1 MLLILEHFQKEQ
13 TLQEEIQQYLEN
25 EFTDGEINIQLDG
38 NRIYI
43 QVVSQA
49 FEGMSRVK
57 RQQRIYGC
65 LKEYI
70 QSGELHAVSISALTQ
85 GELSS

>member
-1 MLLILEHFQKEQ
+1 MLRKIEHPQREEL
-13 TLQEEIQQYLEN
+13 LQEEIQQYLEN
-25 EFTDGEINIQLDG
+25 EFTDGDIDIQLDG

>member
-1 MLLILEHFQKEQ
+1 MLRKLVHPQREEP
-13 TLQEEIQQYLEN
+13 LQEEIQQYLEN
-25 EFTDGEINIQLDG
+25 EFTDGDIDIQLDG